1 MKESQGMKH
10 PEPIDRK
17 EMKNRRTERCFRAQ
31 GLKMWK
37 WESSLVETRTFQ
49 SNRKVGT
56 FKEPKFEQG

>member
-1 MKESQGMKH
+1 MVTFKVHLPPDKPPVG
-10 PEPIDRK
+10 R
-17 EMKNRRTERCFRAQ
+17 NRFAIRAA
-31 GLKMWK
+31 LKMWK